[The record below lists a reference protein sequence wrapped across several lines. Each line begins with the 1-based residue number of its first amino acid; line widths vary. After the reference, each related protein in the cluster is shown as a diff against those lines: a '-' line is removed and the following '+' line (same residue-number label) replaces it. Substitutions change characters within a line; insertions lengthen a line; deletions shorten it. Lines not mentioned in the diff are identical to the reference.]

1 MLSEDRSILVSMK
14 LARSVQKDLDSLLD
28 VRPKHCFTLS
38 DLKKFSR
45 ISNDANCESDLEF
58 FKGQVQVCSL
68 CKYIRYQF
76 IFRNSIKNSIALE

>member
-14 LARSVQKDLDSLLD
+14 LARSVQKDLNSLLD
-28 VRPKHCFTLS
+28 VRPKHCCKLS
-38 DLKKFSR
+38 DFEKCSR

-68 CKYIRYQF
+68 GKYIR
-76 IFRNSIKNSIALE
+76 

>member
-1 MLSEDRSILVSMK
+1 MLSGDRSILVSMK
-14 LARSVQKDLDSLLD
+14 LARSVQKDLNSLLD
-28 VRPKHCFTLS
+28 VVRPKHCFTLS

-68 CKYIRYQF
+68 GKYIR
-76 IFRNSIKNSIALE
+76 